1 MTDAVTYGNLQLML
15 GETLLSVYQL
25 NIIEEPGKHG
35 RMYADAQT
43 QEGAKDY
50 LLYEEYGEVALYADR
65 GEYLESIFQGI
76 VTRME
81 VAARGGR
88 CEIHLE
94 AVTRS
99 YMMDLSELD
108 FTFQDTAMSS
118 HQLLQS
124 VMQFYPDSQALI
136 FVPDAPLGQIAVQYQ
151 ETDWAFL
158 KRMLSHYGAG
168 IYPDSACLLY
178 TSDAADDR

>member
-76 VTRME
+76 VTRMKWQQE
-81 VAARGGR
+81 EGGVESTLR
-88 CEIHLE
+88 
-94 AVTRS
+94 
-99 YMMDLSELD
+99 
-108 FTFQDTAMSS
+108 Q
-118 HQLLQS
+118 
-124 VMQFYPDSQALI
+124 
-136 FVPDAPLGQIAVQYQ
+136 
-151 ETDWAFL
+151 
-158 KRMLSHYGAG
+158 
-168 IYPDSACLLY
+168 
-178 TSDAADDR
+178 